1 MVTRIRRIAFM
12 VFVAANSGLAQV
24 MPLTEQD
31 SLLTR
36 LFQELFRYERV
47 WQAERIWGK
56 GVGYTIGEC
65 MQGVP
70 QTILLPKEIL
80 PTPGGPISIFK
91 CLSWFMTVGQKRDLR
106 SHPNHRAVALDTAGH
121 VYVFDKFVFYPLTRM
136 ISDLFYEI
144 KEPAQA
150 LQLARIL
157 TQSST
162 ILQRGYVIVDST
174 NYPGLRK
181 MDRRIALP
189 RMTRRGKVFEVRMI
203 VVRLYE
209 GAVDEIWEDVV
220 RIGPSEVLSWKVQ
233 NL

>member
-1 MVTRIRRIAFM
+1 MRGSGKQKEFGARALGIRLGSACRGFHRQ
-12 VFVAANSGLAQV
+12 SCS
-24 MPLTEQD
+24 PKK
-31 SLLTR
+31 SCLL
-36 LFQELFRYERV
+36 L
-47 WQAERIWGK
+47 
-56 GVGYTIGEC
+56 
-65 MQGVP
+65 
-70 QTILLPKEIL
+70 
-80 PTPGGPISIFK
+80 GGPISIFK